1 MHSVTISEAVK
12 ILSQKFLM
20 QEGIAGVSHR
30 DVLIVYVESPEDLHK
45 VPETIMGYRVEA
57 RVVGRIYA
65 LGALARR
72 APERRVPER
81 AGVGRALSGQAIDKK
96 ARVRPVPGGV
106 SCGHPD
112 VTAGTASCWV
122 YDSRTGGRLLLSNN
136 HVIAASNAA
145 RPGDPVVQ
153 PGRYDGGMVPDDVV
167 AYLDRFVV
175 IREPPDSNLVDAAVA
190 RPAGP
195 DVVSDEILD
204 VGSVTSTADAVVGV
218 RVAKS
223 GRTTCYT
230 EGTVQDVN
238 AAVKV
243 HGYPWGYSI
252 FEDQINTDRI
262 VEPGDSGSLLID
274 ASTKAAVGLVFAG
287 SEEVGVANK
296 ISHVARLLGISFAPA
311 APPPPPTPPP
321 RPPPPAMAALA
332 LIPAGLGLA
341 LVTVATTAR
350 V

>member
-1 MHSVTISEAVK
+1 MHSVTISEAAKV
-12 ILSQKFLM
+12 LSQKFLM

-30 DVLIVYVESPEDLHK
+30 DVLVVYVESPEDLHK

-72 APERRVPER
+72 VPER

-96 ARVRPVPGGV
+96 ARVRPCPGGV
-106 SCGHPD
+106 SCGHPN
-112 VTAGTASCWV
+112 VTAGTLSIWV

-136 HVIAASNAA
+136 HVIAASNMAKVN
-145 RPGDPVVQ
+145 DPILQ
-153 PGRYDGGMVPDDVV
+153 PGPYDGGKVPDDVV
-167 AYLDRFVV
+167 AYLERFVE
-175 IREPPDSNLVDAAVA
+175 IKQPPDSNLVDAAVA

-204 VGSVTSTADAVVGV
+204 VGVVRSTADAVVGL

-223 GRTTCYT
+223 GRTSCYT

-243 HGYPWGYSI
+243 YGYPWGYSI
-252 FEDQINTDRI
+252 FEDQIITDKMA
-262 VEPGDSGSLLID
+262 EPGDSGSLLVD
-274 ASTKAAVGLVFAG
+274 ASIKAAVGLVFAG
-287 SEEVGVANK
+287 SDEVGVANK
-296 ISHVARLLGISFAPA
+296 ISHVARLLDISFAPV

-321 RPPPPAMAALA
+321 RPPPPVAMAALA
-332 LIPAGLGLA
+332 VIPVGLGLA
-341 LVTVATTAR
+341 LVTVSTTAR
-350 V
+350 ARV